1 MSTKRSTRR
10 LAASFDPAKVGH
22 RTRAW
27 RIVVAILKPPL
38 HLTTHRQ
45 REGAEFLPAPGTGFI
60 IAANHLNNLDFLPVV
75 EFCYDLA
82 SPPAVLIKDSLWH
95 VPIVGRAL
103 TAIGQIPVYR
113 RTSHAADAL
122 VAARQALA
130 AGACVLIYPEG
141 TLTNDAADW
150 PMRARP
156 GVGRLAL
163 ATGVPVIPLAQWGT
177 QAWIG
182 SKHHPVKVFP
192 RPHIRLKAG
201 PPVELGDLHGRTDAA
216 AAREATSRVMR
227 RITALVGELR
237 GETPPAQPYGARP
250 ELGGTSDGVP
260 SQGGKTP
267 DGGPS
272 ESLGTA
278 SGAPTGGGGAR

>member
-1 MSTKRSTRR
+1 MSTKRSTRPPV
-10 LAASFDPAKVGH
+10 AGFDPAKVGR

-27 RIVVAILKPPL
+27 RIVVGILKPPL
-38 HLTTHRQ
+38 HLTTHRE

-122 VAARQALA
+122 TAARQALA

-141 TLTNDAADW
+141 TLTNDPANW

-182 SKHHPVKVFP
+182 SKQHPAKLLP

-201 PPVELGDLHGRTDAA
+201 PPVELGDLYGRTDAA
-216 AAREATSRVMR
+216 AAREATARVMG
-227 RITALVGELR
+227 RITDLVGQLR
-237 GETPPAQPYGARP
+237 GETPPARPYGARREP
-250 ELGGTSDGVP
+250 VDMSDGGP
-260 SQGGKTP
+260 SQGGQAS

-272 ESLGTA
+272 ESRGTA
-278 SGAPTGGGGAR
+278 SAAPIEESET